1 MTDEEYLSLF
11 IKVKVSVNFKSL
23 FSPENGKCSTPHRSQ
38 LVSIEIYLLFQGK
51 SEVPC
56 PQPGS
61 PILLGGSN
69 FFPSYCNDKG
79 WVGDPV

>member
-11 IKVKVSVNFKSL
+11 IMAKVSVKFKSL
-23 FSPENGKCSTPHRSQ
+23 FSPENGKCSTPQRSQ
-38 LVSIEIYLLFQGK
+38 LFSIGIYLLFQGK

-61 PILLGGSN
+61 PIFLG
-69 FFPSYCNDKG
+69 
-79 WVGDPV
+79 